1 MQKPSL
7 LFVDDEPNVLSA
19 INRVLNQYRGKWD
32 INFASSGADAIDFMS
47 NYIVDV
53 MVTDMAMPEMD
64 GKKLIYRLH
73 ELFPNTV
80 PIVLSGH
87 WDIATSLRE
96 LGPNVRFLSKP
107 INHEV
112 LIWALQEAIS
122 DSRFISTALFNFTS
136 SPLGTH
142 DTLSKDHEESNVSSW
157 ISASPNAD

>member
-19 INRVLNQYRGKWD
+19 ISRVLNQYRSKLD

-53 MVTDMAMPEMD
+53 VVTDMAMPEMD

-96 LGPNVRFLSKP
+96 LGHNVRFLSKP

-122 DSRFISTALFNFTS
+122 DSRFISTTLFNFTS
-136 SPLGTH
+136 PQLGSH
-142 DTLSKDHEESNVSSW
+142 DTPSKYHEESNVSSW
-157 ISASPNAD
+157 ISTAPNAE